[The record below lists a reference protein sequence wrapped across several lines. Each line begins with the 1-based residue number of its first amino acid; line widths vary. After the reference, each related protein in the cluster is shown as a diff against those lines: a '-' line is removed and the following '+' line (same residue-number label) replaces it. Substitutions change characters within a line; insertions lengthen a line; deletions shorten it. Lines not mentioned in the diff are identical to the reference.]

1 MPTRKVLLLTYHFP
15 PSGAV
20 AVYRMLGLV
29 RYLPKFG
36 WQPVVVAPPQVPWEP
51 HDPSL
56 LAWVPP
62 DTPIERVPFAGG
74 FIGKLMQRVAPEG
87 HWVYKAWPA
96 CRRMVETHRPEAII
110 TSSPPGYIHR
120 LGMWGQREFGLPW
133 LACFRDPWI
142 TNANP
147 EQRGLQLRYDRWLE
161 AKVMRRATRLIANT
175 PLNQQGW
182 AKAFPE
188 QAHKIVTITN
198 GFDPERFATPPPPTQ
213 RASGLT
219 MVHTGELYY
228 GRDPRPF
235 LDALQQ
241 MDGLDALAQVEFIGR
256 NTEQVYDLPAE
267 IAHRNL
273 GKCVKVT
280 GQIPYADALAKMMN
294 ADLLLLVQGTGLALG
309 VPAKLYEYLGA
320 GRPILALAE
329 PDGDIA
335 WVLRESGVL
344 HRLAPPNDVPAIR
357 QALIDLKKAIDSGA
371 PAVPDRAALQQFTRE
386 RMAQRFAECLDAVT
400 QRAPGALEQQPVP
413 A

>member
-1 MPTRKVLLLTYHFP
+1 MQTRKVLLLTYHFP

-56 LAWVPP
+56 LALVPP
-62 DTPIERVPFAGG
+62 DTPVERVPFAEG
-74 FIGKLMQRVAPEG
+74 FLGKMMQHLAPEG

-96 CRRMVETHRPEAII
+96 CRRMIESHRPEAVI
-110 TSSPPGYIHR
+110 TSSPPGYVHR
-120 LGMWGQREFGLPW
+120 LGLWVQSKYGLPW

-142 TNANP
+142 TNAKIDKWT
-147 EQRGLQLRYDRWLE
+147 LQNRYDRWLE
-161 AKVMRRATRLIANT
+161 AKVMRRASRLIANT
-175 PLNQQGW
+175 PLNRQGW

-198 GFDPERFATPPPPTQ
+198 GFDPERFATAAPTTPP
-213 RASGLT
+213 ANGLT

-241 MDGLDALAQVEFIGR
+241 MDPQAAPACVEFVGR

-267 IAHRNL
+267 IARRDI
-273 GKCVKVT
+273 GDRVKVT
-280 GQIPYADALAKMMN
+280 GQIPYGEALAKMVN
-294 ADLLLLVQGTGLALG
+294 ADILLLVQGTGLALG

-320 GRPILALAE
+320 GRPILALAA

-335 WVLRESGVL
+335 WVLRESRVL
-344 HRLAPPNDVPAIR
+344 HRIAAPNDVPAIQR
-357 QALIDLKKAIDSGA
+357 ALIDLSKAIRGGA
-371 PAVPDRAALQQFTRE
+371 AAVPDRDALQQFTRE
-386 RMAQRFAECLDAVT
+386 RMAQRFAECLESVT
-400 QRAPGALEQQPVP
+400 QRTPTAIEKQPVP